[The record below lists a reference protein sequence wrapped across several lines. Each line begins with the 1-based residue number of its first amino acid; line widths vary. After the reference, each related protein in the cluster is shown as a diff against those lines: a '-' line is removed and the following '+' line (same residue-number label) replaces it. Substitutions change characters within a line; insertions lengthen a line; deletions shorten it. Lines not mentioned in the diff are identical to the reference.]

1 MKIIFKMKGLKQILT
16 CAMLC
21 AFTLPVCAQRI
32 WSLDDCIR
40 YAETHSI
47 DVQQRTVE
55 VQQKDIQL
63 STSKYS
69 RLPEVSAQIGEQLSF
84 GNYNSTTGSMDG
96 RKLDF
101 NSDLSYTTGRLE
113 VAVPIFEG
121 LKVKNQIAADKF
133 SLDAASA
140 DLNLARKNIGIN
152 IASAYFECLYYKSVV
167 EVASSQVELS
177 RQLVSRAGILVEEGR
192 KPQSE
197 LAEAEAQLWDDKY
210 VLIEAQGNYKLA
222 RMSLC
227 HKMNLQF
234 TEDFDVV
241 GITSD
246 EGAPTAYAGIYD
258 NVAEIWP
265 SIVAAKARIEQ
276 QKAMRNVARSEYFPS
291 LSFHGSLSSFYVGMF
306 NHDLGWG
313 GFSDQFFRNNHNEVL
328 GLHLKIPIFNKMRVR
343 NNVRI
348 ADLNIRNMELYL
360 DDARMALQK
369 EIETA
374 CTNAFV
380 AYDKYISA
388 EKARSATEISL
399 KYAQESYESGRTSL
413 FEFQQCRQKHMT
425 AQKNALQSKYDY
437 FIRCRILRL
446 YTETSSE

>member
-1 MKIIFKMKGLKQILT
+1 MT
-16 CAMLC
+16 CAALC
-21 AFTLPVCAQRI
+21 AFALPVCAQHF
-32 WSLDDCIR
+32 WSLDECIG

-47 DVQQRTVE
+47 EVQRRAVE

-69 RLPEVSAQIGEQLSF
+69 RLPEVSAGIGEQLSF

-96 RKLDF
+96 KKLEF

-113 VAVPIFEG
+113 VEVPIFEG
-121 LKVKNQIAADKF
+121 LKVKNQIEADRF

-140 DLNLARKNIGIN
+140 DLDLARKNIGIG

-177 RQLVSRAGILVEEGR
+177 HHLVSRAGILLEEGR

-210 VLIEAQGNYKLA
+210 TLVEAQGNYKLA

-227 HKMNLQF
+227 HKMNLPF
-234 TEDFDVV
+234 TEDFEVA
-241 GITSD
+241 GITSG
-246 EGAPTAYAGIYD
+246 EGDLTAYAGIFD
-258 NVAEIWP
+258 SVADTWP

-276 QKAMRNVARSEYFPS
+276 QKARRNIARSEYFPS

-348 ADLNIRNMELYL
+348 ADLNIRNMELFL
-360 DDARMALQK
+360 DEARMALQK
-369 EIETA
+369 EIQTA
-374 CTNAFV
+374 YTNAYV

-388 EKARSATEISL
+388 EKVCSAAEISMN
-399 KYAQESYESGRTSL
+399 YAQNSYESGRTSF
-413 FEFQQCRQKHMT
+413 FEFQQSRQKYMT

-446 YTETSSE
+446 YTEPSSE